1 MKCRICGGV
10 MESRI
15 TDLPFKLGDT
25 AIVIV
30 RAAPVL
36 QCCQCGENELEHSAM
51 LRVDDLLAVVG
62 PSVELKIIRYAA

>member
-25 AIVIV
+25 AIVYRQSHTGV
-30 RAAPVL
+30 P
-36 QCCQCGENELEHSAM
+36 M
-51 LRVDDLLAVVG
+51 LPMWRERTG
-62 PSVELKIIRYAA
+62 T